1 MAKKI
6 RRILALV
13 LVLTLCMAQL
23 VTPAYAKRGGDDDDE
38 RPGSGNYDWNRDDD
52 DDDDDDERPGSGTP
66 GGNTPVSGYYEW
78 YQVYVQDTLVAS
90 GQGSYYD
97 VYFLG
102 THYVADAYADGHML
116 YWYIDPQGSDN
127 YFDGQVDLSKY
138 ITIPEGFSINDIQID
153 EASIGG
159 VNDPVYNMY
168 DNAVIRITIKALKD
182 ESGGVVEVPEET
194 DVAVIHN
201 YYTKDLYTGDTVKDG
216 TVPSYAGATEGETF
230 TATAIPT
237 YNGNTYTQTGV
248 TPDMTITVD
257 ADASKNVI
265 NIDYLRTIDTT
276 PKQTSVTVNHTYYT
290 KDLYTG
296 DTVLDGST
304 SGTQSGKER
313 DVFTAT
319 AVTSYAGKTY
329 TQTTDAS
336 ALTITVVADA
346 SKNVIN
352 IDYLRTIDT
361 TPADTSVTVN
371 HNYYTKD
378 LYTGQ
383 TVLDGSTTG
392 TQAAK
397 ERDIFT
403 ATPAS
408 SYNGN
413 LYTQTTDASALT
425 ITVVA
430 DAGKNVINID
440 YLRTIDTTPAKTS
453 VTVNHNYYTKDLYTG
468 QTVLD
473 GSGSENY
480 GATEKDTFTA
490 TAVTSFNG
498 NAYTRTTDDG
508 LLTITVKADASKNVI
523 NIDYLRTID
532 TTPVDYAPTISIVKT
547 AAAAEYEVGETIT
560 WIITVTNTS
569 AYTAYDVTVTD
580 ELVNG
585 SWSIDILEA
594 GGSRTLTTTSVAAEE
609 GTVKNVVV
617 ASWTDNDDIP
627 DNEEPE
633 EPKTTSDEE
642 TVTVSTPVPEGGT
655 PVALDDE
662 YPIEEPTDP
671 APPASTNPPVYYD
684 YSDGSVEIPD
694 EDVPLADV
702 PKTGD
707 LSFLWAAI
715 SLLSAGSAIALTKK
729 RREN

>member
-13 LVLTLCMAQL
+13 AVLTLCVAQFVMPANAWGNNYEYVQIVVNGQVQ
-23 VTPAYAKRGGDDDDE
+23 VTHKGAVGNDEWLIRGTYSTPVVTVSGTTVTYTIGKQVGKTATIALPD
-38 RPGSGNYDWNRDDD
+38 GYTVGNY
-52 DDDDDDERPGSGTP
+52 
-66 GGNTPVSGYYEW
+66 
-78 YQVYVQDTLVAS
+78 
-90 GQGSYYD
+90 
-97 VYFLG
+97 
-102 THYVADAYADGHML
+102 
-116 YWYIDPQGSDN
+116 
-127 YFDGQVDLSKY
+127 
-138 ITIPEGFSINDIQID
+138 
-153 EASIGG
+153 EATVTVNG
-159 VNDPVYNMY
+159 VNSSSAHY
-168 DNAVIRITIKALKD
+168 DNAVINIKISSVK
-182 ESGGVVEVPEET
+182 
-194 DVAVIHN
+194 
-201 YYTKDLYTGDTVKDG
+201 KDG
-216 TVPSYAGATEGETF
+216 EEIIVNPD
-230 TATAIPT
+230 IP
-237 YNGNTYTQTGV
+237 
-248 TPDMTITVD
+248 
-257 ADASKNVI
+257 
-265 NIDYLRTIDTT
+265 IDVQL
-276 PKQTSVTVNHTYYT
+276 Q
-290 KDLYTG
+290 
-296 DTVLDGST
+296 
-304 SGTQSGKER
+304 Q
-313 DVFTAT
+313 
-319 AVTSYAGKTY
+319 
-329 TQTTDAS
+329 
-336 ALTITVVADA
+336 
-346 SKNVIN
+346 
-352 IDYLRTIDT
+352 
-361 TPADTSVTVN
+361 TSVTVN

-378 LYTGQ
+378 LYTDQ

-408 SYNGN
+408 SYNDN

>member
-13 LVLTLCMAQL
+13 AVLTLCVAQFVMPANAWGNNYEYVQIVVNGQVQ
-23 VTPAYAKRGGDDDDE
+23 VTHKGAVGNDEWLIRGTYSTPVVTVSGTTVTYTIGKQVGKTATIALPD
-38 RPGSGNYDWNRDDD
+38 GYTVGNY
-52 DDDDDDERPGSGTP
+52 
-66 GGNTPVSGYYEW
+66 
-78 YQVYVQDTLVAS
+78 
-90 GQGSYYD
+90 
-97 VYFLG
+97 
-102 THYVADAYADGHML
+102 
-116 YWYIDPQGSDN
+116 
-127 YFDGQVDLSKY
+127 
-138 ITIPEGFSINDIQID
+138 
-153 EASIGG
+153 EATVTVNG
-159 VNDPVYNMY
+159 VNSSSAHY
-168 DNAVIRITIKALKD
+168 DNAVINIKISSVK
-182 ESGGVVEVPEET
+182 
-194 DVAVIHN
+194 
-201 YYTKDLYTGDTVKDG
+201 KDG
-216 TVPSYAGATEGETF
+216 EEIIVNPD
-230 TATAIPT
+230 IP
-237 YNGNTYTQTGV
+237 
-248 TPDMTITVD
+248 
-257 ADASKNVI
+257 
-265 NIDYLRTIDTT
+265 IDVQL
-276 PKQTSVTVNHTYYT
+276 Q
-290 KDLYTG
+290 
-296 DTVLDGST
+296 
-304 SGTQSGKER
+304 Q
-313 DVFTAT
+313 
-319 AVTSYAGKTY
+319 
-329 TQTTDAS
+329 
-336 ALTITVVADA
+336 
-346 SKNVIN
+346 
-352 IDYLRTIDT
+352 
-361 TPADTSVTVN
+361 TSVTVN

-378 LYTGQ
+378 LYTDQ

-397 ERDIFT
+397 EQDI
-403 ATPAS
+403 
-408 SYNGN
+408 
-413 LYTQTTDASALT
+413 
-425 ITVVA
+425 
-430 DAGKNVINID
+430 
-440 YLRTIDTTPAKTS
+440 
-453 VTVNHNYYTKDLYTG
+453 
-468 QTVLD
+468 
-473 GSGSENY
+473 
-480 GATEKDTFTA
+480 FTA

>member
-13 LVLTLCMAQL
+13 AVLTLCVAQFVMPANAWGNNYEYVQIVVNGQVQ
-23 VTPAYAKRGGDDDDE
+23 VTHKGAVGNDEWLIRGTYSTPVVTVSGTTVTYTIGKQVGKSATIALPE
-38 RPGSGNYDWNRDDD
+38 GYTVGNY
-52 DDDDDDERPGSGTP
+52 
-66 GGNTPVSGYYEW
+66 
-78 YQVYVQDTLVAS
+78 
-90 GQGSYYD
+90 
-97 VYFLG
+97 
-102 THYVADAYADGHML
+102 
-116 YWYIDPQGSDN
+116 
-127 YFDGQVDLSKY
+127 
-138 ITIPEGFSINDIQID
+138 
-153 EASIGG
+153 EATVTVNG
-159 VNDPVYNMY
+159 VNSSSAHY
-168 DNAVIRITIKALKD
+168 DNAVINIKISSVK
-182 ESGGVVEVPEET
+182 
-194 DVAVIHN
+194 
-201 YYTKDLYTGDTVKDG
+201 KDG
-216 TVPSYAGATEGETF
+216 EEIIVNPD
-230 TATAIPT
+230 IP
-237 YNGNTYTQTGV
+237 
-248 TPDMTITVD
+248 
-257 ADASKNVI
+257 
-265 NIDYLRTIDTT
+265 IDVQL
-276 PKQTSVTVNHTYYT
+276 Q
-290 KDLYTG
+290 
-296 DTVLDGST
+296 
-304 SGTQSGKER
+304 Q
-313 DVFTAT
+313 
-319 AVTSYAGKTY
+319 
-329 TQTTDAS
+329 
-336 ALTITVVADA
+336 
-346 SKNVIN
+346 
-352 IDYLRTIDT
+352 
-361 TPADTSVTVN
+361 
-371 HNYYTKD
+371 
-378 LYTGQ
+378 
-383 TVLDGSTTG
+383 
-392 TQAAK
+392 
-397 ERDIFT
+397 
-403 ATPAS
+403 
-408 SYNGN
+408 
-413 LYTQTTDASALT
+413 
-425 ITVVA
+425 
-430 DAGKNVINID
+430 
-440 YLRTIDTTPAKTS
+440 TS

-594 GGSRTLTTTSVAAEE
+594 GGARTLTTTSVAAEE

-715 SLLSAGSAIALTKK
+715 SLLSAGGAIALTKK

>member
-13 LVLTLCMAQL
+13 AVLTLCVAQFVMPANAWGNNYEYVQIVVNGQVQ
-23 VTPAYAKRGGDDDDE
+23 VTHKGAVGNDEWLIRGTYSTPVVTVSGTTVTYTIGKQVGKTATIALPD
-38 RPGSGNYDWNRDDD
+38 GYTVGNY
-52 DDDDDDERPGSGTP
+52 
-66 GGNTPVSGYYEW
+66 
-78 YQVYVQDTLVAS
+78 
-90 GQGSYYD
+90 
-97 VYFLG
+97 
-102 THYVADAYADGHML
+102 
-116 YWYIDPQGSDN
+116 
-127 YFDGQVDLSKY
+127 
-138 ITIPEGFSINDIQID
+138 
-153 EASIGG
+153 EATVTVNG
-159 VNDPVYNMY
+159 VNSSSAHY
-168 DNAVIRITIKALKD
+168 DNAVINIKISSVKKD
-182 ESGGVVEVPEET
+182 GEEIIVNPDIPI
-194 DVAVIHN
+194 DVQLQQTSVTVNHN
-201 YYTKDLYTGDTVKDG
+201 YYTKDLYTD
-216 TVPSYAGATEGETF
+216 
-230 TATAIPT
+230 
-237 YNGNTYTQTGV
+237 Q
-248 TPDMTITVD
+248 
-257 ADASKNVI
+257 
-265 NIDYLRTIDTT
+265 
-276 PKQTSVTVNHTYYT
+276 
-290 KDLYTG
+290 
-296 DTVLDGST
+296 TVLDGST
-304 SGTQSGKER
+304 TGTQAAKER
-313 DVFTAT
+313 DIFTAT
-319 AVTSYAGKTY
+319 PASSYNGNLY

-378 LYTGQ
+378 LYTDQ

-430 DAGKNVINID
+430 DASKNVINID
-440 YLRTIDTTPAKTS
+440 YLRTIDTTPADTS